1 MANVKDYAP
10 GTGIGDRLAEVQRIK
25 LDIDRLSARLDE
37 HKAYLLGHAVR
48 NNLDGL
54 SSGPLTLLRRARATW
69 FYSDNLKQ
77 AERRLK
83 ERKLQEQEKGIA
95 TSHLTEHLVVNFSVK
110 SAISNQLIEA

>member
-1 MANVKDYAP
+1 MANVKNYAL

-25 LDIDRLSARLDE
+25 LDIDRLSAQLDE
-37 HKAYLLGHAVR
+37 HKAYLLGHTVR